1 MKKKHIKIRQFWQT
15 WRGLIV
21 LGIAWAML
29 ILCAGCTINT
39 GDGDSYCLL
48 YRPIYADYE
57 NDTDETIR
65 QIDQNNVVYE
75 ALCT

>member
-1 MKKKHIKIRQFWQT
+1 MKKYTRIRRFWRT
-15 WRGLIV
+15 WRVLIV
-21 LGIAWAML
+21 LGL
-29 ILCAGCTINT
+29 GLLTLTLLAGCTINT
-39 GDGDSYCLL
+39 GASNYCLL